1 MSRNQAGHPGSG
13 WLTAAL
19 LPLLVASAP
28 AALASTLAAQEAAL
42 QEVPRVRRVNDGNVV
57 LDDVPAIP
65 ASLGDRLRRYEN
77 VRSASFAA
85 WDQDGRAMYISTR
98 FGETSQLHRVDMPRG
113 ARTQLTFLSE
123 PITGA
128 VKRPETGELL
138 FGMDEG
144 GAEFYQLFL
153 FDPRTAEYRRLTDG
167 VSRNGAPEF
176 SRNGKW
182 LAFRSTRRNGR
193 SNDVWI
199 MEVADTSSS
208 NILVEAPDGAYW
220 GPADWD
226 AENRRV
232 LGVQY
237 VSITDSRIWVV
248 DVMSG
253 DVRLVAGGDQAPGNY
268 SGISPRFAPDGR
280 GAFLSTDRDS
290 EFNRLVY
297 VDLETGAIEP
307 ITSDIDWDVEGFALS
322 EDGRRAAF
330 TVNEDGRSRLYLMD
344 PAARQYAPVPEV
356 PLGRV
361 YGIEFSPDGRRLAM
375 TISTADSPSD
385 VYTLELGEGVLE
397 SEELTRWTYSEIG
410 GLSRKSFVEPELI
423 HYPTFD
429 SGSGGPDLI
438 PAFVYR
444 PRTPGPHPVIVSI
457 HGGPESQYRPGFSST
472 FQMWVN
478 ELGAAVIAPNVRG
491 SSGYG
496 KEYVKLDNGRLRENS
511 VRDIGA
517 LLDWIAEQPDLD
529 ASRVAVYGGSYG
541 GYMVLASLVHYSE
554 RLRAGVEIV
563 GISNFVTFL
572 ENTQDYRRDARRV
585 EYGDE
590 RDPEMR
596 TFLDGISPNRSAESI
611 RVPLLVAQGQNDP
624 RVPVTESDQVVTAV
638 RRNLMPVWYMKAL
651 NEGHGFRKK
660 ENSDLYRAIAFM
672 FLEKYLMAESP
683 VAAAE

>member
-1 MSRNQAGHPGSG
+1 MSRNQAGHPRSG
-13 WLTAAL
+13 WLAAAIL
-19 LPLLVASAP
+19 ALVIAP
-28 AALASTLAAQEAAL
+28 TLEPLASTLAAQETAP
-42 QEVPRVRRVNDGNVV
+42 QEVPRVRRVNDGNVI

-85 WDQDGRAMYISTR
+85 WAEDGRAMYVSTR

-144 GAEFYQLFL
+144 GAEFYQFFL
-153 FDPRTAEYRRLTDG
+153 FDPLTAEYRRLTDG

-176 SRNGKW
+176 SRDGKW

-208 NILVEAPDGAYW
+208 HLLVEAPDGAYW

-226 AENRRV
+226 AENQRV

-297 VDLETGAIEP
+297 VDLETGEIEP
-307 ITSDIDWDVEGFALS
+307 ITSGIDWNVEGFALS

-344 PAARQYAPVPEV
+344 PAARRYAPVPEV

-361 YGIEFSPDGRRLAM
+361 FGIEFSPDGRRLAM

-385 VYTLELGEGVLE
+385 VYTLELGEGALE
-397 SEELTRWTYSEIG
+397 SEALTRWTFSEIG
-410 GLSRKSFVEPELI
+410 GLSRQTFVEPELV
-423 HYPTFD
+423 HFPTFD

-444 PRTPGPHPVIVSI
+444 PRTPGPHPVIISI

-529 ASRVAVYGGSYG
+529 ESRVAVYGGSYG
-541 GYMVLASLVHYSE
+541 GYMVLASLVRYSD
-554 RLRAGVEIV
+554 RLRGGVEIV

-596 TFLDGISPNRSAESI
+596 AFLDGISPNRSAESI

-660 ENSDLYRAIAFM
+660 ENADLYRAIAFM
-672 FLEKYLMAESP
+672 FLEQYLMAEGP
-683 VAAAE
+683 VATTE

>member
-1 MSRNQAGHPGSG
+1 MPRNQAGHPRSG
-13 WLTAAL
+13 WLVAAILAL
-19 LPLLVASAP
+19 LVVPTLTP
-28 AALASTLAAQEAAL
+28 LASTLAAQEAQ
-42 QEVPRVRRVNDGNVV
+42 QEVPRVRRVNDGNVI
-57 LDDVPAIP
+57 LDDVPLIP

-85 WDQDGRAMYISTR
+85 WAEDGRAMYVSTR
-98 FGETSQLHRVDMPRG
+98 FGETSQLHRVEMPRG

-128 VKRPETGELL
+128 VERPQTGELL

-153 FDPRTAEYRRLTDG
+153 FNPVTAEYRRLTDG

-176 SRNGKW
+176 SRDGKW

-208 NILVEAPDGAYW
+208 SLLVEAPDGAYW

-226 AENRRV
+226 AENQRV

-248 DVMSG
+248 DVISG
-253 DVRLVAGGDQAPGNY
+253 DVKLVAGGDEAPGNY
-268 SGISPRFAPDGR
+268 SGITPRFALDGR

-297 VDLETGAIEP
+297 VDLETGEIEP
-307 ITSDIDWDVEGFALS
+307 ITSGIDWNVEGFALS

-330 TVNEDGRSRLYLMD
+330 TVNEDGRSRLYLLD
-344 PAARQYAPVPEV
+344 PAAHRYAPVPEV

-361 YGIEFSPDGRRLAM
+361 YGIEFSPDGARLAM

-385 VYTLELGEGVLE
+385 VYTLELGDGILE
-397 SEELTRWTYSEIG
+397 SEQLTRWTYSEIG
-410 GLSRKSFVEPELI
+410 GLSRLSFVEPELI

-444 PRTPGPHPVIVSI
+444 PRTPGPHPVIISI

-529 ASRVAVYGGSYG
+529 ESRVAVYGGSYG
-541 GYMVLASLVHYSE
+541 GYMVLASLVHYSD
-554 RLRAGVEIV
+554 RLRGGVEIV

-596 TFLDGISPNRSAESI
+596 AFLAGISPNRSAESI

-660 ENSDLYRAIAFM
+660 ENADLYRAIAFM
-672 FLEKYLMAESP
+672 FLEQYLLADGP
-683 VAAAE
+683 VAAVE